1 MLRKAR
7 IEDVPK
13 IRQLIN
19 IYAQQQVMLPRAMGE
34 LYEQV
39 RDFYVIEEDSR
50 VIACCALH
58 VTWEDYA
65 EILSLAVAPDR
76 TRKGYGSRILEA
88 CLGEVTQLGIRHV
101 VTLTYASEF
110 FKKYGFEVVDKSV
123 LPHKLWSMCVKCP
136 RFPDCDEIAM
146 MKHME

>member
-7 IEDVPK
+7 IEDVPQ

-19 IYAQQQVMLPRAMGE
+19 IYARQEVMLPRAMGE
-34 LYEQV
+34 LYELV
-39 RDFYVIEEDSR
+39 RDFYIIEEDNKI
-50 VIACCALH
+50 IACCALH

-65 EILSLAVAPDR
+65 EILSLAVAPDE
-76 TRKGYGSRILEA
+76 TKKGYGSRILEA
-88 CLGEVTQLGIRHV
+88 CLAEVPQLGIRHV
-101 VTLTYASEF
+101 VTLTYVSDF
-110 FKKYGFEVVDKSV
+110 FEHYGFKVVDKSV

-146 MKHME
+146 MKDIE

>member
-7 IEDVPK
+7 IEDVPQ

-19 IYAQQQVMLPRAMGE
+19 IYARQEVMLPRAMGE
-34 LYEQV
+34 LYELV
-39 RDFYVIEEDSR
+39 RDFHVIEEDNKI
-50 VIACCALH
+50 IACCALH

-65 EILSLAVAPDR
+65 EILSLAVAPDK

-88 CLGEVTQLGIRHV
+88 CLGEVPQLGIRHV

-110 FKKYGFEVVDKSV
+110 FEYHGFKVVDKSV
-123 LPHKLWSMCVKCP
+123 LPHKLWSMCVNCP

-146 MKHME
+146 MKDME

>member
-1 MLRKAR
+1 LLRKAR

-34 LYEQV
+34 LYEQI
-39 RDFYVIEEDSR
+39 RDFYIIEEDGKI
-50 VIACCALH
+50 IACCALH

-65 EILSLAVAPDR
+65 EILSLAVAPDK

-88 CLGEVTQLGIRHV
+88 CLGEVTKLGIRHV

-110 FKKYGFEVVDKSV
+110 FKHYGFEVVDKSV

>member
-7 IEDVPK
+7 IEDVPQ

-19 IYAQQQVMLPRAMGE
+19 IYARQEVMLPRAMGE
-34 LYEQV
+34 LYELV
-39 RDFYVIEEDSR
+39 RDFYVIEEDKKI
-50 VIACCALH
+50 IACCALH

-65 EILSLAVAPDR
+65 EILSLAVAPDK
-76 TRKGYGSRILEA
+76 TKKGYGSRILEA

-101 VTLTYASEF
+101 VTLTYVSEF
-110 FKKYGFEVVDKSV
+110 FKQYGFKVVDKSV

-146 MKHME
+146 MKDME

>member
-7 IEDVPK
+7 IEDVPL

-19 IYAQQQVMLPRAMGE
+19 IYARQEVMLPRAMGE
-34 LYEQV
+34 LYEQI
-39 RDFYVIEEDSR
+39 RDFYVIEEDNR
-50 VIACCALH
+50 INACCALH

-65 EILSLAVAPDR
+65 EILSLAVAPDK

-88 CLGEVTQLGIRHV
+88 CLGEGTQLGIRHV
-101 VTLTYASEF
+101 VTLTYEKEF
-110 FKKYGFEVVDKSV
+110 FTHHGFKVVDKSV

-146 MKHME
+146 LKDIE